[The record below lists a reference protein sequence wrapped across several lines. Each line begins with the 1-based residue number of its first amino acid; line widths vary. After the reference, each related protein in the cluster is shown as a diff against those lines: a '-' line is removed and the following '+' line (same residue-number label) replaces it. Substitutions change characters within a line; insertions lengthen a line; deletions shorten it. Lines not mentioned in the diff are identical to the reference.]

1 MTTIYP
7 NIIYHPDTDTTIF
20 IDTLQEIG
28 GSAQSELVTYQSSV
42 DGSLNTFERET
53 LPRTISL
60 NGKISSDNES
70 TLRRQLQYLRGKQ
83 VYLMLGARNLAT
95 VAKIRN
101 FDMQVSVGTYTPLAL
116 DVVCEGSSEGQFWDG
131 TDYFSTSNCAVES
144 DDDSVNGISVRLYQS
159 GSYVRNFVKQSEW
172 TLPAGDY
179 IFFARVVD
187 QYNITDEIT
196 LEVRNYIDDT
206 AIASDTYT
214 TTMGEIFPEYAFVK
228 LDFTIDSADDGDDV
242 QFKVIKN
249 TSNVNNVYL
258 GAWGF
263 VRTD

>member
-60 NGKISSDNES
+60 NGKISSDNEN

-95 VAKIRN
+95 LAKIRS
-101 FDMQVSVGTYTPLAL
+101 FDMPVSVGTYTPLTL
-116 DVVCEGSSEGQFWDG
+116 DVICEGSTEGQFWEAEDHLHSSALTSDVEASG
-131 TDYFSTSNCAVES
+131 GQAAYVTSVITGASNTFIQNDVDLPVGNYTMFVRAHDLNQVTNDMILYAYGATSTYVNKTLTSGYKMYTFDFEVTASDEDLPFYFRVFKAST
-144 DDDSVNGISVRLYQS
+144 
-159 GSYVRNFVKQSEW
+159 
-172 TLPAGDY
+172 TT
-179 IFFARVVD
+179 
-187 QYNITDEIT
+187 NII
-196 LEVRNYIDDT
+196 YID
-206 AIASDTYT
+206 
-214 TTMGEIFPEYAFVK
+214 FF
-228 LDFTIDSADDGDDV
+228 
-242 QFKVIKN
+242 
-249 TSNVNNVYL
+249 
-258 GAWGF
+258 GF
-263 VRTD
+263 VRVD

>member
-83 VYLMLGARNLAT
+83 IYLMLGARNIATLAR
-95 VAKIRN
+95 IRS

-116 DVVCEGSSEGQFWDG
+116 DVVCEGSSEGQFWE
-131 TDYFSTSNCAVES
+131 AEEL
-144 DDDSVNGISVRLYQS
+144 DSVKYSNVLASGGWNSKLISIGDHITLQLDQD
-159 GSYVRNFVKQSEW
+159 NFV
-172 TLPAGDY
+172 LPAGNY
-179 IFFARVVD
+179 TMFARAYD
-187 QYNITDEIT
+187 QNNITNDFGLRVLNNDDATFLSNTAVT
-196 LEVRNYIDDT
+196 LSGTYGIVT
-206 AIASDTYT
+206 A
-214 TTMGEIFPEYAFVK
+214 
-228 LDFTIDSADDGDDV
+228 DFTVSSSDIGDDIRV
-242 QFKVIKN
+242 YVNKETA
-249 TSNVNNVYL
+249 TSNVIYVDFF
-258 GAWGF
+258 GF
-263 VRTD
+263 VRVD

>member
-83 VYLMLGARNLAT
+83 IYLMLGARNIATLAR
-95 VAKIRN
+95 IRS

-116 DVVCEGSSEGQFWDG
+116 DVVCDGDTEGQFYEAEDCTHTG
-131 TDYFSTSNCAVES
+131 TEITQSFASGGTGVLLNAGGED
-144 DDDSVNGISVRLYQS
+144 VRIELYQS
-159 GSYVRNFVKQSEW
+159 DIV
-172 TLPAGDY
+172 LPPGNY
-179 IFFARVVD
+179 TMFARAYDLNNVVND
-187 QYNITDEIT
+187 FGLNVYNYNDSTTIDSTTVT
-196 LEVRNYIDDT
+196 LASPYGTYAIVT
-206 AIASDTYT
+206 A
-214 TTMGEIFPEYAFVK
+214 
-228 LDFTIDSADDGDDV
+228 DFTISSSDAGDLIYIYV
-242 QFKVIKN
+242 KKATG
-249 TSNVNNVYL
+249 TSNNIYVDFI
-258 GAWGF
+258 GF